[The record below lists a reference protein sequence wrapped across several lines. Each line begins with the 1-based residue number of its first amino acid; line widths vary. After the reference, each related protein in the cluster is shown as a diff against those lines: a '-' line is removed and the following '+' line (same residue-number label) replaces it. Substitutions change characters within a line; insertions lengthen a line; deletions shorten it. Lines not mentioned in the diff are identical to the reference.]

1 MRTLLEYVAF
11 FFALVSSGFL
21 IVATWTDCWMVN
33 TDDSLEFSSS
43 CRGLWW
49 ECVTHVFDGVT
60 TCDQYDS
67 IFADHSLKL
76 VVTRILMIIADILSG
91 FGFVILLLG
100 LDCIKFLEEEPN
112 IKIRICLVAGITLL
126 LAAVPGMIAS
136 VWYAVGVYVER
147 TTLVFHNVFLGL
159 QYQFGWSCWLGMAGS
174 MGCALAGTVLTCCM
188 HLFKDVGSGR
198 NPFHYNHP
206 SRPVQRKKPARL
218 SPDTMHSYTK
228 SETAKMYAMDTR
240 V

>member
-67 IFADHSLKL
+67 IFADHSVKL

-126 LAAVPGMIAS
+126 LAVIPGMIAS
-136 VWYAVGVYVER
+136 RWFS
-147 TTLVFHNVFLGL
+147 TTCSWGCSISLAGP
-159 QYQFGWSCWLGMAGS
+159 AGS
-174 MGCALAGTVLTCCM
+174 EWLDLWAAL
-188 HLFKDVGSGR
+188 
-198 NPFHYNHP
+198 
-206 SRPVQRKKPARL
+206 
-218 SPDTMHSYTK
+218 
-228 SETAKMYAMDTR
+228 
-240 V
+240 

>member
-33 TDDSLEFSSS
+33 TDDSLE
-43 CRGLWW
+43 
-49 ECVTHVFDGVT
+49 VGVE
-60 TCDQYDS
+60 Y
-67 IFADHSLKL
+67 H
-76 VVTRILMIIADILSG
+76 
-91 FGFVILLLG
+91 
-100 LDCIKFLEEEPN
+100 
-112 IKIRICLVAGITLL
+112 
-126 LAAVPGMIAS
+126 AVPGMIAS

-188 HLFKDVGSGR
+188 HLFKGNLYNGRTAGQLTTRDNSSMSFCFSDVGSGR
-198 NPFHYNHP
+198 DLFHYNHP
-206 SRPVQRKKPARL
+206 SRPVQRKKLARL

-228 SETAKMYAMDTR
+228 SETAKMYAVDTR

>member
-67 IFADHSLKL
+67 IFADHSVKL

-126 LAAVPGMIAS
+126 LA
-136 VWYAVGVYVER
+136 
-147 TTLVFHNVFLGL
+147 
-159 QYQFGWSCWLGMAGS
+159 
-174 MGCALAGTVLTCCM
+174 
-188 HLFKDVGSGR
+188 DVGSGR

-218 SPDTMHSYTK
+218 SPDTMHSYTR